1 MRIEYE
7 NVFNMIRLCSLV
19 ELVNYLN
26 IAKLKRI
33 YTEMRMVRLLS
44 IDVGL
49 IVLLMLF
56 QNGIALIV
64 GGISDRQEVRDV

>member
-1 MRIEYE
+1 
-7 NVFNMIRLCSLV
+7 MIRLCSLV

>member
-56 QNGIALIV
+56 RNGIALTT
-64 GGISDRQEVRDV
+64 GGIIDHQ